1 MTMTTSEST
10 LTRTTARQVPNLK
23 TALRTMVTAAALLAT
38 SASGADTIP
47 TAVLTIRVTHLH
59 SNNGQVGCTVYNSAK
74 GFPTDPTAALQSRWC
89 SIANAA
95 STCAFDPIPAGT
107 YAVACFHDE
116 NKNGKCDTGL
126 FGIPTEGTVVSNHAK
141 GFMGAP
147 SFDKAKFSFSG
158 IASELQ
164 LRMGY

>member
-1 MTMTTSEST
+1 
-10 LTRTTARQVPNLK
+10 VPNLK
-23 TALRTMVTAAALLAT
+23 AALRTIVTATALLAT
-38 SASGADTIP
+38 SVSGADPLP
-47 TAVLTIRVTHLH
+47 TAVLTIRVANLR

>member
-1 MTMTTSEST
+1 MKSSGTLLAATLVLTTG
-10 LTRTTARQVPNLK
+10 
-23 TALRTMVTAAALLAT
+23 LLAT
-38 SASGADTIP
+38 SLSVADPAP
-47 TAVLTIRVTHLH
+47 TAVLTIRLANLC
-59 SNNGQVGCTVYNSAK
+59 SNNGQVGCTLYSSSK
-74 GFPTDPTAALQSRWC
+74 GFPTDPTAALQRRWC
-89 SIANAA
+89 PITSAA
-95 STCAFDPIPAGT
+95 STCTFDPIPAGI

-158 IASELQ
+158 AASELQ
-164 LRMGY
+164 LRMAY